1 MIWVVEALSGITI
14 TSAGTST
21 SEGFRTKNGRI
32 CGFFYDLADSSTGTY
47 VSATA
52 RILVAADSRMTYVTP
67 VDTAGAASGVL
78 FALINS
84 NDRYVSHRFDDLPS
98 VPWTQLQIVS
108 VTNNT
113 LVLRG
118 AYIVYTDN

>member
-1 MIWVVEALSGITI
+1 MIWVVEALSGQTI
-14 TSAGTST
+14 TSAGTVT

-52 RILVAADSRMTYVTP
+52 RILVAADSRMTYVAP
-67 VDTAGAASGVL
+67 VDSVGAVNNVV

-84 NDRYVSHRFDDLPS
+84 NDRYVSHRFDDLPAA
-98 VPWTQLQIVS
+98 PWTQLQLVS

-113 LVLRG
+113 LVFRG
-118 AYIVYTDN
+118 AYLVYSDN